1 MEISYVFQILTLL
14 VSICILVLNILFS
27 RMEKSR
33 EYLLENI
40 TKQRNYDM
48 LKMREISATICALT
62 DVVTIKKKVSETD
75 YLETLIFESKNL
87 DFLLKRYYKE
97 DREVIEIKNR
107 LVNSVISYCTNRE
120 SCDILQ
126 VQIYNK
132 LFEKV
137 AELFNYTAWQ
147 CIKEQAIGKRITTTE
162 FSILYIKYRT
172 LYLSLEDEIALKNM
186 NMVYSTN
193 VTI

>member
-1 MEISYVFQILTLL
+1 MEISYIFQILTLL

-27 RMEKSR
+27 RIEKSR

-48 LKMREISATICALT
+48 LKMREISAEICALT
-62 DVVTIKKKVSETD
+62 DVEIIEKKVCEVD
-75 YLETLIFESKNL
+75 YLEKLILDSKHI

-97 DREVIEIKNR
+97 DREVIEVKDK
-107 LVNSVISYCTNRE
+107 LVNSVINYCNDRE
-120 SCDILQ
+120 PRNILQ
-126 VQIYNK
+126 IQKYNK
-132 LFEKV
+132 LFNKI

-162 FSILYIKYRT
+162 FSTLYIKYRT
-172 LYLSLEDEIALKNM
+172 QYLSL
-186 NMVYSTN
+186 
-193 VTI
+193 